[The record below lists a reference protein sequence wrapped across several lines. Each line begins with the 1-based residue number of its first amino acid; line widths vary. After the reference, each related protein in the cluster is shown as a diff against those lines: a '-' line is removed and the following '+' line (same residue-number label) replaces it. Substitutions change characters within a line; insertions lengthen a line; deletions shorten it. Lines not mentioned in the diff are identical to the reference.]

1 MKLDNVFGLLGFYR
15 NFIHFFPYITI
26 CLNGIHRK
34 GTTFE
39 WTEQCGNTFKL
50 LKAELTKMPALQ
62 YPNPNKPFKL
72 FTDASKHSYSRI
84 LHQEKEG

>member
-1 MKLDNVFGLLGFYR
+1 M
-15 NFIHFFPYITI
+15 
-26 CLNGIHRK
+26 HRK

-39 WTEQCGNTFKL
+39 WTEQCESAFQL

-72 FTDASKHSYSRI
+72 FTDASKHSPEFSTKRRRDKQI
-84 LHQEKEG
+84 QMNQS